1 MPQSLSA
8 VCLHAVFSTKNRAPY
23 LNDSAFRHEMHAYLA
38 SVSKQLDCPAIE
50 IGGHID
56 HIHALVRFCRTRTI
70 ADWVKETKRISSSFA
85 KQRQPEF
92 AWQSGYGVFSVDP
105 STLDRVIAYIRNQEE
120 HHRKVLFQDELR
132 QLMTEHGIE
141 WNENYVWD

>member
-8 VCLHAVFSTKNRAPY
+8 VYLHAVFSTKNRYPY
-23 LNDSAFRHEMHAYLA
+23 LADSIFRHEMHAYLA

-56 HIHALVRFCRTRTI
+56 HVHALVRFGRTRTI
-70 ADWVKETKRISSSFA
+70 ADWVKETKRVSSIFA

-92 AWQSGYGVFSVDP
+92 AWQGGYGVFSIDP
-105 STLDRVIAYIRNQEE
+105 STLDRVVAYIRNQEE
-120 HHRKVLFQDELR
+120 HHRKVSFQDELR

-141 WNENYVWD
+141 WNEIYVWD